1 MSYNVDNLTLGDAR
15 EQVITMNDIP
25 YNIDFSFD
33 ENLREIPQDPTA
45 MRQAIDHL
53 ETRLIEESQDDY
65 ERMRLSGIVGTLH
78 RILGDYDMAEEHINA
93 AIAASNNLRDRRA
106 QLRNLMRLAQV
117 YQMRK
122 QYNLADRIYKQVIDA
137 SETGRDAS
145 NPNYDNPFMTDLD
158 MAYHDY
164 GTCLFD
170 QGNYEI
176 ALHMF
181 DKALKIRERK
191 QDQFLIQSTEH
202 AITMTRQKMVVHK

>member
-1 MSYNVDNLTLGDAR
+1 M
-15 EQVITMNDIP
+15 MNDIP
-25 YNIDFSFD
+25 YDIDFSFD
-33 ENLREIPQDPTA
+33 EKLREIPNDPIA

-122 QYNLADRIYKQVIDA
+122 QFNLADRIYKQVIEA
-137 SETGRDAS
+137 SETGRDP
-145 NPNYDNPFMTDLD
+145 NDPNYNNPFMTDLD
-158 MAYHDY
+158 TAYHAY
-164 GTCLFD
+164 GCCLFD
-170 QGNYEI
+170 QGNYDI
-176 ALHMF
+176 ALYMF

-191 QDQFLIQSTEH
+191 QDTFLIHSTRH
-202 AITMTRQKMVVHK
+202 AIEITRQQLAVHK

>member
-1 MSYNVDNLTLGDAR
+1 
-15 EQVITMNDIP
+15 MNDIP

-33 ENLREIPQDPTA
+33 ENLREIPLDA
-45 MRQAIDHL
+45 ASMRRAIDHL

-106 QLRNLMRLAQV
+106 QLHNLMRLAQV
-117 YQMRK
+117 YQLK
-122 QYNLADRIYKQVIDA
+122 QHYSLADRIYKQVIEA
-137 SETGRDAS
+137 CEAGRDIN
-145 NPNYDNPFMTDLD
+145 NPSYDNPFMSDLD
-158 MAYHDY
+158 TAYHAY

-170 QGNYEI
+170 QGNYDI

-181 DKALKIRERK
+181 EKALKIRERK
-191 QDQFLIQSTEH
+191 QDSFLVLSSEH
-202 AITMTRQKMVVHK
+202 AIEMTRHKLAVHK